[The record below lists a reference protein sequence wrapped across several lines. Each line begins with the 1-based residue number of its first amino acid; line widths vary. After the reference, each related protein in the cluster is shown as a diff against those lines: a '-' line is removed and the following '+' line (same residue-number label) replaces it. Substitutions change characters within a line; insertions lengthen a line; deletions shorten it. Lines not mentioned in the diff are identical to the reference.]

1 MIKNM
6 LLLTVSEKVNNGI
19 ETSKIFFKNVE
30 NKAINLSDNIT
41 NSTVDTL
48 NNAQTTTQNIIQD
61 GVSKANNMTTIAYNN
76 LQSALES
83 LWNNWVTNHP
93 TIAFF
98 VSHPFISIVL
108 IIIFILTIWGI
119 IQMIPSL
126 FVNFWLMLFK
136 SPFILGKSLLNTNSQ
151 EVISENFSPKQEK
164 LLKQILEKLE
174 SIETKQSQLELRL
187 DRLNKN

>member
-1 MIKNM
+1 M

>member
-1 MIKNM
+1 M

-30 NKAINLSDNIT
+30 NKAINLSDNVT
-41 NSTVDTL
+41 NTTVNTL
-48 NNAQTTTQNIIQD
+48 NNAQTTTRNIIQD
-61 GVSKANNMTTIAYNN
+61 SVSKVNN
-76 LQSALES
+76 LSNVAYSNVQSTLEL

-93 TIAFF
+93 IIAFF

-108 IIIFILTIWGI
+108 IIILILTIWGI

-126 FVNFWLMLFK
+126 FVNFWLTIFK
-136 SPFILGKSLLNTNSQ
+136 SPFIIGKSLLNNNES
-151 EVISENFSPKQEK
+151 EFISENFNPKQEK

-174 SIETKQSQLELRL
+174 AIETK
-187 DRLNKN
+187 